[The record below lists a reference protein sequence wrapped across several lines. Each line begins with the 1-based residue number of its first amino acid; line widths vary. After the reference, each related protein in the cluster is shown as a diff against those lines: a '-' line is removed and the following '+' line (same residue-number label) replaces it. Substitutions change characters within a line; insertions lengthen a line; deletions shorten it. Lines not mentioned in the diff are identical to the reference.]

1 MTGDAGPLAQER
13 VLIVEDRYL
22 LASELAREVE
32 RLGGSVV
39 GPARTLGQAAA
50 LVDRESVHA
59 VLLDI
64 NLDGEMAYPLAEA
77 LADQDIPFIFL
88 TGYGGE
94 VLPPPW
100 RNRPRLTKPI
110 DLRRLEFELVRL
122 VRSKA

>member
-1 MTGDAGPLAQER
+1 LAREY

-39 GPARTLGQAAA
+39 GPARTLAQAADLA
-50 LVDRESVHA
+50 GRESVQA

-77 LADQDIPFIFL
+77 LADHDVPFIFL
-88 TGYGGE
+88 TGYGAE
-94 VLPPPW
+94 VLPPAW
-100 RNRPRLTKPI
+100 RGRPRLTKPI
-110 DLRRLEFELVRL
+110 DLGRLEVELVKL
-122 VRSKA
+122 VHSRP